1 MAVPTLA
8 PLAPLLAPA
17 DFAATLP
24 PHAVSASVLLTDAAG
39 RILMLHQARGY
50 PGHPAWWQLPG
61 GLGDPGED
69 PVATARR
76 ETAEETGILLTAV
89 LRPLVV
95 DYRCAADGWPPV
107 IDFAFDAGAVAAG
120 REVRLSAEHDAWAWR
135 TYDEWL
141 PDLQPEQRAWF
152 ASLWRA
158 HRTATTMLLTDGRD
172 VTAGAG

>member
-95 DYRCAADGWPPV
+95 DYRCAADGWPPSSTSRSTPV
-107 IDFAFDAGAVAAG
+107 RWRPGERCGSVRSTTPGPGG
-120 REVRLSAEHDAWAWR
+120 RTTSGCR
-135 TYDEWL
+135 TCSRSRG
-141 PDLQPEQRAWF
+141 PGSPR
-152 ASLWRA
+152 SGGP
-158 HRTATTMLLTDGRD
+158 TARPPPCCSP
-172 VTAGAG
+172 TAGT